1 MPLWRR
7 PWFELK
13 VFACWLFLIYERMG
27 IASDVSNGQ
36 QDNNFTMNGASQL
49 GADIDIGELIAICL
63 SENDRRLSTALYD
76 ARLKRPRFV
85 PFMARLA
92 LKFVGPKKKAAS

>member
-1 MPLWRR
+1 
-7 PWFELK
+7 
-13 VFACWLFLIYERMG
+13 MG

-49 GADIDIGELIAICL
+49 GADIDVGELIAICL
-63 SENDRRLSTALYD
+63 SENERRLSNSLYD

-85 PFMARLA
+85 PFMARQG
-92 LKFVGPKKKAAS
+92 LKIMTAVKFLGKKKAAA